1 MDLSL
6 QAQAILIAAA
16 GGIGIALLI
25 AYMTPHQPS
34 LKDALGRLSGT
45 DRAATDV
52 GLRQEEIAK
61 TQLEK
66 VTLNVGRRLYPVV
79 TEQRWLHIPVTDLA
93 ILRRS
98 VPRFLGDKVLSAGIG
113 LFFPPLMNFVLV
125 AADSGLDWQLPA
137 FAGLAMGAILFFA
150 PDIEVRRRAAA
161 ARTEFRRALGAF
173 VELAALCRN
182 AGIGVTQSLE
192 LAANVADTWVFAR
205 LGSAL
210 QEAAYAGRNAWTALE
225 VVAHE
230 LDIPDLADVAD
241 IMELSGNH
249 GTSVYATLRA
259 QAAGL
264 RNSMMADDQ
273 GDSRSA
279 TTKMNAPLAGIAVL
293 FFILLLIPA
302 LSNIVAS

>member
-1 MDLSL
+1 MNLSL
-6 QAQAILIAAA
+6 QVQAMLIAAG
-16 GGIGIALLI
+16 GGIGITLLL
-25 AYMTPHQPS
+25 AYLAPKQPS
-34 LKDALGRLSGT
+34 LKEALTRLSGGAERPT
-45 DRAATDV
+45 VDLERRDEEYASSRLERA
-52 GLRQEEIAK
+52 
-61 TQLEK
+61 
-66 VTLNVGRRLYPVV
+66 TLNVGRRIYPLAM
-79 TEQRWLHIPVTDLA
+79 QQQWLQIPVTDLA

-98 VPRFLGDKVLSAGIG
+98 VPRFLGDKVLCAGIG
-113 LFFPPLMNFVLV
+113 LFFPSILNLVVVL
-125 AADSGLDWQLPA
+125 SGGGMDWQLPV
-137 FAGLAMGAILFFA
+137 FVGLGLGAALFFV
-150 PDIEVRRRAAA
+150 PDIEVRKRAAS

-192 LAANVADTWVFAR
+192 LAANVSDTWVFVR
-205 LGSAL
+205 LASAL

-225 VVAHE
+225 VVANE

-241 IMELSGNH
+241 IMELSGAH

-279 TTKMNAPLAGIAVL
+279 TTKLNAPLAGIAVL

-302 LSNIVAS
+302 LSNIVG